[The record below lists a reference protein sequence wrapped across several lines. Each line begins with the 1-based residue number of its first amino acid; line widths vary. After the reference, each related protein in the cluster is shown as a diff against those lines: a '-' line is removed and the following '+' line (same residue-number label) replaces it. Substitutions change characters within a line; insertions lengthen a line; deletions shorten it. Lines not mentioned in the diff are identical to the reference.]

1 MDGIESSGDSKVLY
15 FDCYSGIS
23 GDMTLGALLDLGLEV
38 EKLREMLSGLKLG
51 GYRLETEKV
60 NRGGITGTKANVILE
75 AADPVTRHLSDV
87 LQIIDASDLPRQVKE
102 NGTSVFQRL
111 AEAEAS
117 VHGTAIEKV
126 HFHEVGAV
134 DAIVDIVGTAAALY
148 LLGISEIY
156 CSPLPLGGGEVQTA
170 HGRLPLP
177 APATL
182 ELIARRQIP
191 VKGRE
196 VHFELVTPTGAA
208 LVATLA
214 KSFGPMPD
222 FTIHKVGYG
231 AGSHDPGYPNYLRVI
246 SGEKAAAQQLYEE
259 EVLVL
264 ETNIDDLNPEIF
276 GFLMDKIFEAGALD
290 LFFTPVQMK
299 KNRPAVQLTVLTP
312 PHLQQKLQTIIFN
325 ETSTLGLRVS
335 RAQKI
340 MRQRE
345 TLTVET
351 KWGHVRVKYATTPK
365 GQFPLSFAPEYEDCR
380 QVAGKSGLPLKE
392 VYRLAENLF
401 RKQF

>member
-1 MDGIESSGDSKVLY
+1 MDFNSAANAGKIVY

-23 GDMTLGALLDLGLEV
+23 GDMTLGALLDLGLEL
-38 EKLREMLSGLKLG
+38 EMLREMLAGLNVV
-51 GYRLETEKV
+51 GYRLEAEKV
-60 NRGGITGTKANVILE
+60 TSGGIAGTKASVILE
-75 AADPVTRHLSDV
+75 AGDPVTRHLSDI
-87 LQIIDASDLPRQVKE
+87 LQIIESSDLPLQVKE
-102 NGTSVFQRL
+102 NSVAVFQRL

-134 DAIVDIVGTAAALY
+134 DAIVDIVGTASALY
-148 LLGISEIY
+148 LLGISEVY
-156 CSPLPLGGGEVQTA
+156 CSPLPLGGGEVQTE

-182 ELIARRQIP
+182 ELIAHRQIP

-196 VHFELVTPTGAA
+196 ANFELVTPTGAA

-222 FTIHKVGYG
+222 FTINKVGYG

-246 SGEKAAAQQLYEE
+246 SGEKTVMQMLHDE

-264 ETNIDDLNPEIF
+264 ETNIDDLNPEIY
-276 GFLMDKIFEAGALD
+276 GFLMDKMFEAGALD
-290 LFFTPVQMK
+290 LYFTPIQMK
-299 KNRPAVQLTVLTP
+299 KNRPSVQLTVLSP
-312 PHLQQKLQTIIFN
+312 PHLQQKLQALIFN

-335 RAQKI
+335 RAQKV
-340 MRQRE
+340 MRRRDV
-345 TLTVET
+345 LAVET
-351 KWGHVRVKYATTPK
+351 RWGPIRVKYATMPK

-380 QVAGKSGLPLKE
+380 KVAIESGLPLKE
-392 VYRLAENLF
+392 VYRLAEALF
-401 RKQF
+401 KKQF

>member
-1 MDGIESSGDSKVLY
+1 MESIGAAEDSKVLY

-38 EKLREMLSGLKLG
+38 EKLRWMLSGLKLG
-51 GYRLETEKV
+51 GYRLETEQV
-60 NRGGITGTKANVILE
+60 NRGGIAGTKANVILE
-75 AADPVTRHLSDV
+75 AAEPVTRHLSDI
-87 LQIIDASDLPRQVKE
+87 LQIIDSSDLPRQVKE
-102 NGTSVFQRL
+102 NSAAVFQRL

-117 VHGTAIEKV
+117 VHGTALEKV

-148 LLGISEIY
+148 LLGISEIC
-156 CSPLPLGGGEVQTA
+156 CSPLPLGGGEVQTE

-191 VKGRE
+191 VKGRD
-196 VHFELVTPTGAA
+196 VQFELVTPTGAA

-222 FTIHKVGYG
+222 FTIQKVGYG
-231 AGSHDPGYPNYLRVI
+231 AGSHDPGYPNYLRTI
-246 SGEKAAAQQLYEE
+246 LGEKFAAQQLYEE
-259 EVLVL
+259 EVLIL

-276 GFLMDKIFEAGALD
+276 GYLMDKIFEAGALD

-299 KNRPAVQLTVLTP
+299 KNRPSVQLTVLSP

-335 RAQKI
+335 KSQKI

-351 KWGHVRVKYATTPK
+351 KWGPIRVKYATLPK
-365 GQFPLSFAPEYEDCR
+365 DQFPFSFAPEYEDCR
-380 QVAGKSGLPLKE
+380 QVAAKSGVPLRE
-392 VYRLAENLF
+392 VYRLAEILF